1 METCYYMNDVLDT
14 IHSIIKLNNVR
25 LDDES
30 RERADIEI
38 QDYIKERLN
47 IVSNKKGIVLSSK
60 YKDLK
65 IPRNTLIDIML
76 QYYAIANDNL
86 RLLEILKGRNFVFT
100 ESNRIKLFL
109 LDKEFASKFPFN
121 KYIDLLVKED
131 IVFRRFYGMI
141 HTFTDEDKNK
151 YTEMFSDVIC
161 TKPNIC
167 IDNSKS
173 DTYDE
178 GFLTSLLTPRNLD
191 FFGKDFLLNS
201 TLNQRRVI
209 DSLGSHL
216 KVYELNKVKELLEK
230 YPDFDC
236 KIQLSPE
243 LLGILSADEIAG
255 MSDKDAFLY
264 GKVMSKGYNLIDRL
278 HNILDLNPDFVCSES
293 FLRPEIFKSL
303 TDEEIAG
310 LTPKG
315 VEEIENI
322 RIPLIEN
329 VYVMPIRKINRAV
342 AKDNRLKK
350 KLAKEEAKMHR

>member
-1 METCYYMNDVLDT
+1 M
-14 IHSIIKLNNVR
+14 
-25 LDDES
+25 
-30 RERADIEI
+30 
-38 QDYIKERLN
+38 
-47 IVSNKKGIVLSSK
+47 
-60 YKDLK
+60 
-65 IPRNTLIDIML
+65 
-76 QYYAIANDNL
+76 
-86 RLLEILKGRNFVFT
+86 
-100 ESNRIKLFL
+100 
-109 LDKEFASKFPFN
+109 
-121 KYIDLLVKED
+121 
-131 IVFRRFYGMI
+131 
-141 HTFTDEDKNK
+141 
-151 YTEMFSDVIC
+151 
-161 TKPNIC
+161 
-167 IDNSKS
+167 
-173 DTYDE
+173 
-178 GFLTSLLTPRNLD
+178 
-191 FFGKDFLLNS
+191 
-201 TLNQRRVI
+201 NQRRVI

-216 KVYELNKVKELLEK
+216 KVYELNKVKELLEE

-243 LLGILSADEIAG
+243 LLGILSTDEIAG